1 MARAYILFFKPINP
15 DTATSCLHACR
26 GMMGERDAN
35 GMVLWDDLLVTMSSG
50 GGDIIPALGMYNE
63 MKGLEAKVQ
72 THNAGAI
79 DSAAIL
85 PFMAG
90 SVRTAS
96 AASAFFF
103 HQLQW
108 TFAAGSVTMTTVS
121 DAVAWLNR
129 YEGIMADVVAANSTL
144 KRAEVLRMMKQ
155 GTSVDSETALKKG
168 LIHRIEELAT
178 PLGARTYQ
186 A

>member
-26 GMMGERDAN
+26 GLMGERDPN
-35 GMVLWDDLLVTMSSG
+35 GAVLWDDLLITMSSG

-63 MKGLEAKVQ
+63 IKGLEAKIQ
-72 THNAGAI
+72 THNAAAI

-108 TFAAGSVTMTTVS
+108 SFSGGSVTMTSVS

-129 YEGIMADVVAANSTL
+129 YEGIMADVVAARSKL
-144 KRAEVLRMMKQ
+144 KKEEVLQMMKQ
-155 GTSVDSETALKKG
+155 GTSVDPETALKQG
-168 LIHRIEELAT
+168 LIHTVEELAT